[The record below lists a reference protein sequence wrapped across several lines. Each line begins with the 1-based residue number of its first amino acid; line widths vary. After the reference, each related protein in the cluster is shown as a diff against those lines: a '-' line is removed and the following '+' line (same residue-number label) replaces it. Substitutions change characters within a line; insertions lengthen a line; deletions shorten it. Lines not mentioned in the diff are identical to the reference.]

1 MTGLD
6 KITNQ
11 IIEEA
16 NSSANEMLQKADTQ
30 AKQFQDTALEEAK
43 IECEKINQKSASEI
57 VNYKDRMNSSAD
69 LQRRTAILNAKQ
81 EMIST
86 TLEKAYRTF
95 CDKDDA
101 KYFQTIKEMLKKFA
115 LPQDGEIFF
124 SGADLAKM
132 PADFVNEIT
141 AIAKEKGGTLTL
153 SQEKRNIERGFILAY
168 GGIEENCSFE
178 ALFHSKRDELQDQVQ
193 KVLFS

>member
-1 MTGLD
+1 
-6 KITNQ
+6 
-11 IIEEA
+11 EEA
-16 NSSANEMLQKADTQ
+16 NSSANEMLQKAETQ

>member
-16 NSSANEMLQKADTQ
+16 NSSANEMLQKAETQ

>member
-16 NSSANEMLQKADTQ
+16 NSSANEMLQKAETQ

-57 VNYKDRMNSSAD
+57 VNYKDRINSSAD

-101 KYFQTIKEMLKKFA
+101 KYFQTIKEMLKKFT